1 MTFCICKQIL
11 SGMVYL
17 SDPKFVT
24 VNPRKSCIRPAP
36 AGEILYLEKKS
47 FLKENLFSAEWYC

>member
-1 MTFCICKQIL
+1 
-11 SGMVYL
+11 MVYL